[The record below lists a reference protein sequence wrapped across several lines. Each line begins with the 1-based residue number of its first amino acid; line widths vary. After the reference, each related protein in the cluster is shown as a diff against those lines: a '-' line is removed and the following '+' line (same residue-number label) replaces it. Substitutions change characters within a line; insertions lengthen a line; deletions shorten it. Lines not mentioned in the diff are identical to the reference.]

1 MKRKIST
8 DFVAQFGSETPIMM
22 IDPYL
27 HSMALARH
35 WHHPGSMSVATIL
48 KNKNLYKKR
57 MILGK
62 GNET

>member
-1 MKRKIST
+1 
-8 DFVAQFGSETPIMM
+8 
-22 IDPYL
+22 
-27 HSMALARH
+27 MALARH

-62 GNET
+62 GMRHRVGLNQGVEGKGEKMQTK